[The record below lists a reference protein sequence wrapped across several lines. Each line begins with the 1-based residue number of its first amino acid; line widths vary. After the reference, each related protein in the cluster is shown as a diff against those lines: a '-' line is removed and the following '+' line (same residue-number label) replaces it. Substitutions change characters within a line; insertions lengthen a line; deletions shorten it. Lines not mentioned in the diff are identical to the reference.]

1 MVRRFDEPIDVRP
14 QEAATSGAEP
24 ETGAPGQFIWRG
36 RLYRVNEVIDS
47 WQEQRAWWRD
57 ALAVAPASGVAA
69 QGRRVWR
76 VLASP
81 GRCMTPGVFE
91 LGHDPEP
98 SRWLL
103 LRTQD

>member
-1 MVRRFDEPIDVRP
+1 MPGTE
-14 QEAATSGAEP
+14 ATSGV
-24 ETGAPGQFIWRG
+24 PGQFLWRG
-36 RLYRVNEVIDS
+36 RLYQVREVIDS

-57 ALAVAPASGVAA
+57 ALAVVPTSGAAA
-69 QGRRVWR
+69 QGRQVWR

-81 GRCMTPGVFE
+81 GRALTAGVFE